1 MKYKTIKIEKDNH
14 TATITLNRPEKKN
27 AINSRMIKE
36 LTKAFKKLNK
46 KENIRL
52 ITITGAGDTFSS
64 GADLKWLKEVKDYSY
79 NENYNDSMNLVAL
92 LRIINEHKKP
102 IICKVNGTAVGG
114 GVGIMLASDI
124 ILADKDSKFGLSEVG
139 IGIIPAA
146 IVPYIISRI
155 GETKAREL
163 LITGNRIKAD
173 EAREM
178 GLVNYSLDK
187 KELEKKYSQL
197 AERIIA
203 NGPTAVTKVKEMINH
218 FNNKVKGIDE
228 DYIAR
233 VISELRTSEEGSE
246 GIDAFLEK
254 RKPSWSIENKN

>member
-1 MKYKTIKIEKDNH
+1 
-14 TATITLNRPEKKN
+14 
-27 AINSRMIKE
+27 
-36 LTKAFKKLNK
+36 
-46 KENIRL
+46 
-52 ITITGAGDTFSS
+52 
-64 GADLKWLKEVKDYSY
+64 
-79 NENYNDSMNLVAL
+79 MNLVAL

-114 GVGIMLASDI
+114 GVGIMLAS
-124 ILADKDSKFGLSEVG
+124 
-139 IGIIPAA
+139 GIIPAA

-173 EAREM
+173 EAQSL
-178 GLVNYSLDK
+178 GLINYSLNK
-187 KELEKKYSQL
+187 KDLEDKYSKL

-254 RKPSWSIENKN
+254 RKPSWTIENKN